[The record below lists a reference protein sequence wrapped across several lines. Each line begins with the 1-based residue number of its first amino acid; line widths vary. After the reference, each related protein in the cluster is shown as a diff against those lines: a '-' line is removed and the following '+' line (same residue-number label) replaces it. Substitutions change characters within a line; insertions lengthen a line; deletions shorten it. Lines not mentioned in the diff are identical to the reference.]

1 MTHPAGKPSPSSNHS
16 STSSSGPSLASDLK
30 AFFRTESN
38 WRPLLF
44 ALAFAVEYWVRPRDS
59 WMGAMRWVFALM
71 FLMLLYWELKALR
84 KVWQRRGLAAG
95 SK

>member
-1 MTHPAGKPSPSSNHS
+1 MNLPASKPTPSPSNV
-16 STSSSGPSLASDLK
+16 PSLAAELK

-44 ALAFAVEYWVRPRDS
+44 ALAFAVEYWVRPRDN
-59 WMGAMRWVFALM
+59 WTGAMRWVFAGM

-84 KVWQRRGLAAG
+84 KVWQRRALAAG